1 MIIIWYRQKVNKE
14 TNKSCFQFYYSCIIQ
29 SATDSQYQGKQ
40 IEAVEMVNPLAGIHV
55 PTKRDMSI
63 QQKELWLF
71 LNRQNLEEYF
81 DRLKEDGIQCIN
93 DLEHVSVHDFI
104 TYGLNEAA
112 AKDAMKKINLYEIEI
127 VNT

>member
-1 MIIIWYRQKVNKE
+1 
-14 TNKSCFQFYYSCIIQ
+14 
-29 SATDSQYQGKQ
+29 
-40 IEAVEMVNPLAGIHV
+40 MVNPLAGIHV

-93 DLEHVSVHDFI
+93 DLEHVSVDDFI

-112 AKDAMKKINLYEIEI
+112 AKDAMEKINLRVYEIEI